1 MGWGGVGWGGMGWG
15 GVGWDGMGWGG
26 VGWDGM
32 GWGGMGWD
40 GMGWDGMLRMSFYPF
55 LVVVPEIYCLYAI
68 SNHSGTAYGGH
79 YTATC
84 KHVKSKKWFTFNDS
98 Q

>member
-1 MGWGGVGWGGMGWG
+1 MGWG

-32 GWGGMGWD
+32 GWDGMGWGGMGWD
-40 GMGWDGMLRMSFYPF
+40 AMSFYPF